1 MGGRVATGGRL
12 LRGKVSWGSGLGPG
26 GPVDPGAAPWGA
38 LSVGCQMVGFD
49 NTIGGDE
56 MFQ

>member
-1 MGGRVATGGRL
+1 MATGGRL